1 MKTQAAATIARSG
14 WLKRLACSFGA
25 LVALFGGDTVRGA
38 PFQGP
43 EGAEYRS
50 ASTVP
55 PAWQEFASRLQ
66 NRFQEQLAAD
76 DDEVRGIQDD
86 LAERAAAA
94 GGTTPAITV
103 RAWILPDGKI
113 DRLECNGLDDVSAV
127 ALKSLLTRVDAG
139 TPPADM
145 LQPLHL
151 RLSLRPKDQ
160 PQ

>member
-1 MKTQAAATIARSG
+1 M
-14 WLKRLACSFGA
+14 
-25 LVALFGGDTVRGA
+25 
-38 PFQGP
+38 
-43 EGAEYRS
+43 
-50 ASTVP
+50 P

-66 NRFQEQLAAD
+66 NRFQEQLADD

-86 LAERAAAA
+86 LAERAAA

-113 DRLECNGLDDVSAV
+113 ERLECNGLDDASAV